1 MNKEQTT
8 KWRFHMVNLAKHL
21 EGTLEIEYQEST
33 KLAEIFSDA
42 LTWLDGITNESYLQ
56 VTNLKTGDKYIH
68 MGYGRF
74 ASDAL
79 PSGVYMICKTSDT
92 Q

>member
-8 KWRFHMVNLAKHL
+8 KWRFHMVNLSKHL
-21 EGTLEIEYQEST
+21 EGTLEVEYPEST

-42 LTWLDGITNESYLQ
+42 LAWLDGITNESYLQ
-56 VTNLKTGDKYIH
+56 VTSLSTGDKYTH
-68 MGYGRF
+68 MGGGRF
-74 ASDAL
+74 ACDAL
-79 PSGVYMICKTSDT
+79 PSGVYMTCKTSNT